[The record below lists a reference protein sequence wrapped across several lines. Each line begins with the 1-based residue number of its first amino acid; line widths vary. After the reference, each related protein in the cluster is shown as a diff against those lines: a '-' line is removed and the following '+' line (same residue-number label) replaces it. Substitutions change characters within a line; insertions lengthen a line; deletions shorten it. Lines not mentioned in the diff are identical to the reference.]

1 MEKMTPEF
9 KALQKKINKAVADAN
24 LPEQQQYAL
33 LAGCIAQVL
42 NTHHPRDFEAMR
54 VRMAI
59 VCERISIDNME
70 KKGITGSTLKLIA
83 IAEMKGIDREEAQ
96 RLGVADMVQ
105 SVLSLLQKVDNI
117 TIDIQITIKQKSI

>member
-1 MEKMTPEF
+1 MTPEF

-42 NTHHPRDFEAMR
+42 NTHHPRDFDAMR

-59 VCERISIDNME
+59 VCLCSAGQRKSR
-70 KKGITGSTLKLIA
+70 KGIGGYFSQV
-83 IAEMKGIDREEAQ
+83 R
-96 RLGVADMVQ
+96 
-105 SVLSLLQKVDNI
+105 
-117 TIDIQITIKQKSI
+117 